1 MMRSVPMAIYASGL
15 GFDDFRKACNAE
27 TKLTHPNMTA
37 NDAVFLYN
45 LAIRFL
51 MQNHVDPERALKA
64 FEYCENTAKTFK
76 VIKNI
81 HGD

>member
-1 MMRSVPMAIYASGL
+1 MNAYQNNRESCSNGCMMRSVPMAVYASGL

-51 MQNHVDPERALKA
+51 MQNHVDP
-64 FEYCENTAKTFK
+64 
-76 VIKNI
+76 
-81 HGD
+81 